1 MHDSL
6 TIALLQA
13 REAAMAHFRPIVKRH
28 NLTEQQWRIVRILA
42 ENPSMDFHD
51 LAFRACIL
59 RPSLTGILTRMERDG
74 LVLRLKPVND
84 QRKLYV
90 SLTPAGLKLYESAQA
105 QVEYSPGRAV
115 LTGATGRCHPVARI
129 RRQPPSGEF
138 PAAQN
143 KVSSSSSTLYC
154 SFTSSRVFHL
164 SNVRHGCEVPNTRIS
179 PTCTSLPGARRSIQC

>member
-13 REAAMAHFRPIVKRH
+13 REAAMSYFRPIVKRH

-42 ENPSMDFHD
+42 ENPSMDFHS

-84 QRKLYV
+84 QRKLFV
-90 SLTPAGLKLYESAQA
+90 SLTKEGLALYAGAQA
-105 QVEYSPGRAV
+105 QVEEAYRLIEQEFTPEKMQQ
-115 LTGATGRCHPVARI
+115 LTALLGEFIALGSL
-129 RRQPPSGEF
+129 RQNEGEDDNGQLAHSSSGE
-138 PAAQN
+138 
-143 KVSSSSSTLYC
+143 
-154 SFTSSRVFHL
+154 
-164 SNVRHGCEVPNTRIS
+164 
-179 PTCTSLPGARRSIQC
+179 

>member
-13 REAAMAHFRPIVKRH
+13 REAAMSYFRPIVKQH
-28 NLTEQQWRIVRILA
+28 NLTEQQWRIVRILV

-84 QRKLYV
+84 QRKLFV
-90 SLTPAGLKLYESAQA
+90 SLTEEGKALYTRAQA
-105 QVEYSPGRAV
+105 QVEEAYHLIETEFTPQKMQQ
-115 LTGATGRCHPVARI
+115 LTALL
-129 RRQPPSGEF
+129 GEF
-138 PAAQN
+138 IALGSLRQGEEQHAASGD
-143 KVSSSSSTLYC
+143 K
-154 SFTSSRVFHL
+154 
-164 SNVRHGCEVPNTRIS
+164 E
-179 PTCTSLPGARRSIQC
+179 

>member
-13 REAAMAHFRPIVKRH
+13 REAAMAYFRPIVKRH

-42 ENPSMDFHD
+42 ERPSMDFHD

-90 SLTPAGLKLYESAQA
+90 SLTPAGSKLYESVRI
-105 QVEYSPGRAV
+105 QVEEAYRLIESDFTVEKMQQLTV
-115 LTGATGRCHPVARI
+115 LLEEFISLGNGTGEMTKRGKP
-129 RRQPPSGEF
+129 
-138 PAAQN
+138 
-143 KVSSSSSTLYC
+143 
-154 SFTSSRVFHL
+154 
-164 SNVRHGCEVPNTRIS
+164 
-179 PTCTSLPGARRSIQC
+179 

>member
-1 MHDSL
+1 MHESL

-13 REAAMAHFRPIVKRH
+13 REAAMSYFRPIVKQH

-84 QRKLYV
+84 QRKLFV
-90 SLTPAGLKLYESAQA
+90 SLTKEGQALYARAQT
-105 QVEYSPGRAV
+105 QVEEAYRLIENEFTPEKMQQ
-115 LTGATGRCHPVARI
+115 LTALL
-129 RRQPPSGEF
+129 GEF
-138 PAAQN
+138 IALGSLRQSEN
-143 KVSSSSSTLYC
+143 TDDK
-154 SFTSSRVFHL
+154 TS
-164 SNVRHGCEVPNTRIS
+164 
-179 PTCTSLPGARRSIQC
+179 

>member
-13 REAAMAHFRPIVKRH
+13 REAAMRYFRPIVKRH
-28 NLTEQQWRIVRILA
+28 HLTEQQWRIVRILA
-42 ENPSMDFHD
+42 EDPSMDFHE

-90 SLTPAGLKLYESAQA
+90 SLTKEGLALYERAQE
-105 QVEYSPGRAV
+105 QVEEAYRLIEAEFTPEKMAQ
-115 LTGATGRCHPVARI
+115 LTTLL
-129 RRQPPSGEF
+129 GEF
-138 PAAQN
+138 IALGSLNHDAEDDAAPDA
-143 KVSSSSSTLYC
+143 SA
-154 SFTSSRVFHL
+154 
-164 SNVRHGCEVPNTRIS
+164 GD
-179 PTCTSLPGARRSIQC
+179 

>member
-13 REAAMAHFRPIVKRH
+13 REAAMSYFRPIIKQH

-84 QRKLYV
+84 QRKLFV
-90 SLTPAGLKLYESAQA
+90 SLTKEGQALYLRAQA
-105 QVEYSPGRAV
+105 QVEEAYRLIESEFTPEKMQQ
-115 LTGATGRCHPVARI
+115 LTALL
-129 RRQPPSGEF
+129 GEF
-138 PAAQN
+138 IA
-143 KVSSSSSTLYC
+143 L
-154 SFTSSRVFHL
+154 
-164 SNVRHGCEVPNTRIS
+164 G
-179 PTCTSLPGARRSIQC
+179 SLRQHESAGDKD

>member
-13 REAAMAHFRPIVKRH
+13 REAAMAYFRPIVKRH

-42 ENPSMDFHD
+42 ERPSMDFHD

-90 SLTPAGLKLYESAQA
+90 SLTCTRRLLPVCPPKPLGAS
-105 QVEYSPGRAV
+105 GREE
-115 LTGATGRCHPVARI
+115 GRGFLG
-129 RRQPPSGEF
+129 SE
-138 PAAQN
+138 
-143 KVSSSSSTLYC
+143 
-154 SFTSSRVFHL
+154 
-164 SNVRHGCEVPNTRIS
+164 
-179 PTCTSLPGARRSIQC
+179 